1 MTNKAND
8 RQIGGDHYMTM
19 DIEPW
24 DVVDT
29 WPIEQRIEYY
39 KGNAAKCLMR
49 LGSKDDHLQ
58 DSDEVANCMQAL
70 VEVLLEN
77 AEEYKKIN
85 N

>member
-19 DIEPW
+19 GVEPW

-29 WPIEQRIEYY
+29 WPIEQRIGYY
-39 KGNAAKCLMR
+39 KGNAIKYLMR
-49 LGSKDDHLQ
+49 LGAKDEPLQ
-58 DSDEVANCMQAL
+58 EAEKGAHYIQKL
-70 VEVLLEN
+70 VEVLTEN
-77 AEEYKKIN
+77 TEEHKKIN